1 MELKNGYYISGGYNK
16 EIILYDRQYKDK
28 VIVDD
33 FKDWVFNIFGEKETE
48 NNIEFNSCTYKNLT
62 LINIDLQTLTSRAV
76 KTFEIP
82 NRTNIYCIEIKDNN
96 YIILGYGG
104 AIYYIDLYNENKVDK
119 YKIADETYS
128 SGRKIN
134 DIIAC
139 LVSNQLLI
147 EGEDKLIIY
156 NTKTKEISN
165 KKTIEGFSFNISIN
179 CLHLVKRES
188 QSSADILLC
197 ACKKYKENQEN
208 GILIVKLESKQN
220 EGYKYKFYKTNFEV
234 YCFCSISNIINY
246 NDYNDEINIDEEY
259 RKNIKTERTNY
270 FFTGGFDC
278 DKRQGTIKLY
288 KLISY
293 SEETQIKY
301 MQDID
306 IDDDESFEYFNGAV
320 SCIIQSSI
328 TGHILV
334 TCENGKVYLFSQPN
348 IDYYLESDREENS

>member
-1 MELKNGYYISGGYNK
+1 
-16 EIILYDRQYKDK
+16 
-28 VIVDD
+28 
-33 FKDWVFNIFGEKETE
+33 
-48 NNIEFNSCTYKNLT
+48 
-62 LINIDLQTLTSRAV
+62 
-76 KTFEIP
+76 
-82 NRTNIYCIEIKDNN
+82 
-96 YIILGYGG
+96 
-104 AIYYIDLYNENKVDK
+104 
-119 YKIADETYS
+119 
-128 SGRKIN
+128 
-134 DIIAC
+134 
-139 LVSNQLLI
+139 
-147 EGEDKLIIY
+147 
-156 NTKTKEISN
+156 
-165 KKTIEGFSFNISIN
+165 
-179 CLHLVKRES
+179 LHLVKRES

-259 RKNIKTERTNY
+259 RNNIKTERTNY

-348 IDYYLESDREENS
+348 IEYYLESDRKENS